1 MCDAKHEIQRVEM
14 ARWIASY
21 ISPIGDGTPWIEG
34 HGVIKVETL
43 TFVAKFSWLLN
54 RYRLC
59 PTIVDIL
66 LTQDGATLTE
76 KIMVEY
82 YIYFAAII

>member
-1 MCDAKHEIQRVEM
+1 MSIIESDYRLRFSQEEHIMCDAKHEIQRVEM

-66 LTQDGATLTE
+66 LT
-76 KIMVEY
+76 
-82 YIYFAAII
+82 